1 MKITIEAYNKKH
13 IFESESNDFTS
24 TEIIEIIVNLL
35 VCACYSKEN
44 IIEIMN
50 QYEN

>member
-1 MKITIEAYNKKH
+1 MKITIENYKKKH
-13 IFESESNDFTS
+13 IFESDFEDFS
-24 TEIIEIIVNLL
+24 SEEIIEIIVNLL
-35 VCACYSKEN
+35 ICVGYSKEN